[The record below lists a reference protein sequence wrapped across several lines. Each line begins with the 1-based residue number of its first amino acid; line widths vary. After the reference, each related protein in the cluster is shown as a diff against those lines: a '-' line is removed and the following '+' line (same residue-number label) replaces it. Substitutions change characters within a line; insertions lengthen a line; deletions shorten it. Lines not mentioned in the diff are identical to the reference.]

1 MHVERHIER
10 MHKDQLRAFY
20 DNNETLVEN
29 FGKDDVNLM
38 FSVPEKGKDIVD
50 KILPEPIKQA

>member
-1 MHVERHIER
+1 